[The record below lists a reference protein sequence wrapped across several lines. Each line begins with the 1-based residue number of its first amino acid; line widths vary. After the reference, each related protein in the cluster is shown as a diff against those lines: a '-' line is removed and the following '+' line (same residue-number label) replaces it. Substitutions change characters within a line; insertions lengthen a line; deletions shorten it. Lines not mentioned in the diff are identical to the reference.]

1 MSEIEFFTSNEQTKV
16 ISYAILF
23 VFLCAE
29 ALQHTRACVTRDG
42 AIFSKNSTFVFFNG
56 ANATTENAT

>member
-1 MSEIEFFTSNEQTKV
+1 MSEINSSSPTKV
-16 ISYAILF
+16 ISDAILF

-29 ALQHTRACVTRDG
+29 SSQHTRACVTLDG
-42 AIFSKNSTFVFFNG
+42 AIFSKNSTFVFFDG